1 MAENWGENARLEQ
14 TLLSL
19 IQTQFKVNYLQI
31 FKEIINTFVTKAIE
45 RFSNFLEIL
54 KFDF

>member
-31 FKEIINTFVTKAIE
+31 FKKIIQYFCYQGYWA
-45 RFSNFLEIL
+45 FL
-54 KFDF
+54 KFF